1 MKLPFYYN
9 SINKNKIPD
18 IALDKDK
25 ILPLA
30 IRYLKDGRIKN
41 PFLLRYYLLYFPET
55 NNPKIYYSAIQT
67 KPNNFH
73 PLNKTP
79 STNDNNYEENDN
91 KESISDLLNS
101 FKPYYSM
108 NIERNTILFHIL
120 LFENDTSS
128 IKEVSIKEI
137 NNNYY
142 IYIKGYKNQYPSDN
156 EHVYNI
162 KYGNFYI
169 ETEIPKSELTL
180 ENKKFEISKDNNGYI
195 IVTIN

>member
-1 MKLPFYYN
+1 MKLFFYYN

-25 ILPLA
+25 LRPLW
-30 IRYLKDGRIKN
+30 IRYLKDEKITN
-41 PFLLRYYLLYFPET
+41 PSLRRYYSE
-55 NNPKIYYSAIQT
+55 IQT
-67 KPNNFH
+67 KPNNFP

-79 STNDNNYEENDN
+79 FTNDNNYEENEN
-91 KESISDLLNS
+91 KESILDLLNS

-108 NIERNTILFHIL
+108 NIERNKILFHIL
-120 LFENDTSS
+120 LFENDKSS

-137 NNNYY
+137 NDKYY

-162 KYGNFYI
+162 EYGNFYI
-169 ETEIPKSELTL
+169 ETEISKSELTL
-180 ENKKFEISKDNNGYI
+180 ENKKFEISKDDNGYI